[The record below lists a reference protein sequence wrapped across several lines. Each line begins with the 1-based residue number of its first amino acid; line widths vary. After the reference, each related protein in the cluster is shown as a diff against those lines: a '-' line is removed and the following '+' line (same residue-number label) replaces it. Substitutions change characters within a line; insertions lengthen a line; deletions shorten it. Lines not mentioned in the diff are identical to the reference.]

1 MQLNRF
7 KIDMRDISFNL
18 FESLKIENLFQH
30 PRFADFDR
38 QTIESILKEAE
49 KLSIQKLAPANVI
62 GDQIGAQFKN
72 GKVTLPEATREAYQ
86 AYCENGFTGAAAS
99 PEWGGMGLPKT
110 VSIAMDEMFI
120 SANVSLNTKPS
131 LSRASADVILQWG
144 TERQKKLYVEKL
156 YAGQWQGTMCLTEA
170 EAGSDVGNSQTAVQK
185 KGDHYF
191 LKGSKVFITAGDH
204 NLTENHIHLVLGRIE
219 GASTG
224 TRGLSLFIVPKIRV
238 LDNGTLG
245 VSNDVRCGGIEKKMG
260 IHGSP
265 TTTLIFGDQEQCEA
279 ELLGKEGEGMK
290 VMFQMMN
297 EERIMVGSQGI
308 SLASAAYFMAMQYAK
323 ERIQG
328 SDIQQGKRTL
338 GEKVAI
344 IEHPDIKR
352 LLMHIKAFVDAG
364 RALLSYTGYQIDR
377 LHTIQDASEKDKI
390 NNRIALFTPICK
402 AWCTDI
408 GFEACVMAMQ
418 VFGGYGYIADYNIEQ
433 YVRDCRIASVYE
445 GTNGIQAI
453 DLLFRKVPMKE
464 GQALKEYFTEI
475 QQFIQKHQSHPRLGK
490 NIQYFAEAVKNV
502 QTVSYSLLQVIQS
515 GELRK
520 AALSA
525 SNYLRLL
532 GNLIGAH
539 LLLEQAV
546 LASEQLT
553 SLPENPAERER
564 FLLENEEKCFY
575 FNKIQVTEFYLHQ
588 ILSENLW
595 RAHQILS
602 KEESALSMIF

>member
-7 KIDMRDISFNL
+7 KIDTRDISFNL
-18 FESLKIENLFQH
+18 FEFLQIETLFQH

-38 QTIESILKEAE
+38 QTVESVLKEAE
-49 KLSIQKLAPANVI
+49 KLSIQKLAPANVL
-62 GDQIGAQFKN
+62 GDHIGAQFAQ
-72 GKVTLPEATREAYQ
+72 GKVTLPKPTAEAYH
-86 AYCENGFTGAAAS
+86 AFCENSFTGASAS
-99 PEWGGMGLPKT
+99 PEWGGMGLPKV

-120 SANVSLNTKPS
+120 SANVSMHTKPS
-131 LSRASADVILQWG
+131 LSRAAADVLLQWG
-144 TERQKKLYVEKL
+144 TERQKKRYVEKL
-156 YAGQWQGTMCLTEA
+156 YAGAWQGTMCLTEA
-170 EAGSDVGNSQTAVQK
+170 EAGSDVGNSQTAVRKQ
-185 KGDHYF
+185 GDKYF
-191 LKGSKVFITAGDH
+191 LKGTKVFITSGDH
-204 NLTENHIHLVLGRIE
+204 DLTENHIHLVLGRIE
-219 GASTG
+219 GAPEG

-238 LDNGTLG
+238 RDDGSLG
-245 VSNDVRCGGIEKKMG
+245 EPNDVRCGGIEKKMG
-260 IHGSP
+260 IHASP
-265 TTTLIFGDQEQCEA
+265 TTTMIFGDHDQCEA

-308 SLASAAYFMAMQYAK
+308 SLASAAYFMALQYAK

-328 SDIQQGKRTL
+328 SDIQQGKRAI
-338 GEKVAI
+338 GEKVPI
-344 IEHPDIKR
+344 LEHPDIKR

-377 LHTIQDASEKDKI
+377 LHTLENPAEKEKI

-402 AWCTDI
+402 AWCTDV

-418 VFGGYGYIADYNIEQ
+418 VFGGYGYITEYHIEQ

-453 DLLFRKVPMKE
+453 DLLFRKVPMKD
-464 GQALKEYFTEI
+464 GLALKEYLAEL
-475 QQFIQKHQSHPRLGK
+475 QQFIQKHQNHPRLGK
-490 NIQYFAEAVKNV
+490 NIQYFAEAVKTV
-502 QTVSYSLLQVIQS
+502 QTVSYSLVQLIQA

-532 GNLIGAH
+532 GNLVGAH

-546 LASEQLT
+546 LASEQIR
-553 SLPENPAERER
+553 SLPESPAERER
-564 FLLENEEKCFY
+564 FLLENEEKRFY
-575 FNKIQVTEFYLHQ
+575 FNKIQITEFYLHH

-595 RAHQILS
+595 HAHQITVR
-602 KEESALSMIF
+602 EESALSMIF